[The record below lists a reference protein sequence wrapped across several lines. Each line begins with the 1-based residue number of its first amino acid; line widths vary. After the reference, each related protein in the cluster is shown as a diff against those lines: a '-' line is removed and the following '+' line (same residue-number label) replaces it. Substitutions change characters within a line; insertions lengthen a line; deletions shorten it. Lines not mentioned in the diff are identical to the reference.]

1 MAGPRVTDVRPAAPR
16 ATSRRAAV
24 YPHLMAMPPAAALT
38 SPVRAFIEARRT
50 AVLVT
55 VAADGQP
62 RPVPVCFVLDRVE
75 GSRALLYTPLDQ
87 KPKRYADVRR
97 MARVRDIIARPDVTM
112 LFEQWDEDWTRLAW
126 LRARGTAVLEEPDA
140 DPETHRRVVV
150 SLRRKYSQY
159 RSHAL
164 EQRPMICVTIHD
176 TSAWSADGRLA
187 AKAGG

>member
-38 SPVRAFIEARRT
+38 SPVRAFIQARRT
-50 AVLVT
+50 GRPRHRGRRR
-55 VAADGQP
+55 AATP
-62 RPVPVCFVLDRVE
+62 RAGLLLVE

-112 LFEQWDEDWTRLAW
+112 LFEQWDEDWTR
-126 LRARGTAVLEEPDA
+126 ARPGSEPRDRVEGPDA
-140 DPETHRRVVV
+140 DPETPRRVVV
-150 SLRRKYSQY
+150 LIAVKHTEY

-164 EQRPMICVTIHD
+164 EQRPMDPRDHP
-176 TSAWSADGRLA
+176 
-187 AKAGG
+187 